1 MLRLKPIGLVFMTGC
16 LLMCSRRFTTMEQ
29 MADALS
35 LQEMQS
41 VMQFLGDDLL
51 EGRAPGTRGG
61 MLAEI
66 YMQSVFKLLD
76 LEPYQG
82 SYFQPFT
89 LKGYTLEK
97 LSGRI
102 GTRVLRYRHDVVG
115 SYTRDEMNFALN
127 GSLVFA
133 GYGIISEDWDW
144 DDYKGDS
151 VQDKILLVRVNEPG
165 KEDPELF
172 EGEALTYYGRWT
184 YKIEE
189 AARQGARGILLIHTD
204 ETAGYGWHVVQ
215 NSWSGEEVY
224 LPSTLENPL
233 GFRGWIR
240 EELLRDV
247 LREQNISLDALY
259 AASETRNFRPADLG
273 IDIELTGRNRFREFE
288 TRNVAAFI
296 PGSDPVCRE
305 RSVVLSAHI
314 DHLGMSPHLSG
325 DSIFN
330 GAIDNGSAVTSMV
343 AAAKIL
349 KAFEKDLNYSVILL
363 ACQAEESGLLGSRY
377 FAGSA
382 DPQKIVANINFES
395 TPVWEAAM
403 DFMAIGA
410 RYSSLE
416 DIIERIVHD
425 QGMEYS
431 SFSMSNQGF
440 FYRSDQFSFARRG
453 IPAVWLSAGEKY
465 TSGENRIRDFFLGDY
480 HTVNDEFDENWTLE
494 STRQTV
500 KMAVLLVEYLN
511 RYRPNLEWKGK
522 MTFPVDEP

>member
-1 MLRLKPIGLVFMTGC
+1 MNRLKPFVLFIITGW
-16 LLMCSRRFTTMEQ
+16 LLMCSRPFGTIEQ

-76 LEPYQG
+76 LEPYEG
-82 SYFQPFT
+82 SYFQPFG
-89 LKGYTLEK
+89 LKGYALEK
-97 LSGRI
+97 LSGQFGSRE
-102 GTRVLRYRHDVVG
+102 LHYQHDVVG
-115 SYTRDEMNFALN
+115 SYTRDAATF
-127 GSLVFA
+127 SLEGGVVFA
-133 GYGIISEDWDW
+133 GYGIVSEDWDW
-144 DDYKGDS
+144 NDYKGVS

-165 KEDPELF
+165 KDDPELF

-233 GFRGWIR
+233 RFRGWIR

-247 LREQNISLDALY
+247 LQEQNISLDALY
-259 AASETRNFRPADLG
+259 AVSETREFKPTGLG
-273 IDIELTGRNRFREFE
+273 INIELTGRNRFRKFE
-288 TRNVAAFI
+288 TRNVVAVI
-296 PGSDPVCRE
+296 RGSDPRYRD

-314 DHLGMSPHLSG
+314 DHLGMNPQLSG

-349 KAFEKDLNYSVILL
+349 KAFEKDLKYSVILL

-377 FAGSA
+377 FAESI
-382 DPQKIVANINFES
+382 DPEKIVANINFES
-395 TPVWEAAM
+395 TPVWEAAT
-403 DFMAIGA
+403 DFMAVGA
-410 RYSSLE
+410 RYSTLD

-425 QGMEYS
+425 QGLEYS

-465 TSGENRIRDFFLGDY
+465 VSGENRIRDFFLGDY
-480 HTVNDEFDENWTLE
+480 HTVNDEFDESWTLE
-494 STRQTV
+494 STRQTI
-500 KMAVLLVEYLN
+500 KMAVLLVDYLN
-511 RYRPNLEWKGK
+511 RHRPNLEWKGK